1 MLELLDSLCG
11 TASQSAKNY
20 WVKMMPKLQDPDFI
34 EISVSSDEGSESSV
48 SSDSEVVENEE
59 PAIEEENEDGETR
72 KKKKD
77 TGARFHGLPRQ
88 GFLSESSTNSQG
100 NLVTDTVGAIAI
112 DSFGNI
118 AARSSGGA
126 ALKQQ
131 GRVGPAARR
140 HTHKSQR
147 STEGMFFNCGQR
159 NRR

>member
-1 MLELLDSLCG
+1 
-11 TASQSAKNY
+11 
-20 WVKMMPKLQDPDFI
+20 MPKLQDPDFI
-34 EISVSSDEGSESSV
+34 ETSVSSDEGSESSV

-59 PAIEEENEDGETR
+59 PAMEGENEDGETR

-112 DSFGNI
+112 DSFGKI

-147 STEGMFFNCGQR
+147 STEGMFCNCDQR